1 MLKRIHARAVK
12 TTLRCQGQPDRIYAY
27 ILRSILIY
35 IYTHTHTHKLT
46 WGLPL
51 IRRYLLQ
58 GHTAI
63 GEVGVAAIAE
73 ALKGNVALDE
83 LWLSE
88 NRLTARSALHL
99 RDMLMMNSVLTE
111 LDVHGNNLGAKGAAA
126 LAEVSDHALV

>member
-1 MLKRIHARAVK
+1 MSRPAGSYI
-12 TTLRCQGQPDRIYAY
+12 CIYTPEY
-27 ILRSILIY
+27 PHIY
-35 IYTHTHTHKLT
+35 IHTHTHKLT